1 MDTQGTAPL
10 LQTGNGYYYGTE
22 KGGSWWKRYMKEG
35 WFSRGNSEV
44 WVTNEGIYFR
54 RYLTKAIMHIP
65 SGKIAEITLG
75 KWHAGKWSGAPVIKV
90 AWRDERLELESGFSI
105 SWDKEDTNRWIS
117 VLKGLIRQR
126 G

>member
-22 KGGSWWKRYMKEG
+22 KGGSWWKRYMKKG

-44 WVTNEGIYFR
+44 WVTNEGVFFR
-54 RYLTKAIMHIP
+54 RYLTKSVMHIP
-65 SGKIAEITLG
+65 SERITGITPG
-75 KWHAGKWSGAPVIKV
+75 KWHAGKWSWAPVIKV
-90 AWRDERLELESGFSI
+90 AWTDEGLELESGFSI

-117 VLKGLIRQR
+117 TLKALIMQV
-126 G
+126 